1 MNELQNL
8 TTQQTAVI
16 SHLLAGRTQREAAS
30 AVGVSEV
37 TVSRWKR
44 NDPNFI
50 ATLNQARKSLF
61 DASNTVLLDIRRDA
75 IQGIRDIIDDA
86 ENNTPWE
93 RLRAIEIILRY
104 SQPPTGDTDPEQIQ
118 REFDSSRQ
126 LQAVIDRMG
135 KRISSQLH
143 RPRRDDQK

>member
-8 TTQQTAVI
+8 TAQQTAVI

-61 DASNTVLLDIRRDA
+61 DAGNTVLLDIRRVA

-86 ENNTPWE
+86 ETNTPWQ
-93 RLRAIEIILRY
+93 RLRAIELILRY
-104 SQPPTGDTDPEQIQ
+104 SQPPTGDTDNQIHQ
-118 REFDSSRQ
+118 HFHSSRH
-126 LQAVIDRMG
+126 LHAFIHSIR